1 MKKRN
6 RYYYTNNR
14 LRSLT
19 IDDYLNVLEN
29 VEEHSRKYD
38 NVTYKARCPLHHNHA
53 HGDNTIKTNRKL
65 SSSFII
71 SKGDKGQEVV
81 YTCMSQ
87 GGPKGLCNQKALTS
101 WFIKKFK
108 ELKLLTNRLRPEWP
122 SNHGRA

>member
-29 VEEHSRKYD
+29 VEEYRRHYD

>member
-29 VEEHSRKYD
+29 VEEKDSKSD
-38 NVTYKARCPLHHNHA
+38 NITYKARCPLHHNHA
-53 HGDNTIKTNRKL
+53 NGDRNN
-65 SSSFII
+65 SFII
-71 SKGDKGQEVV
+71 SRGNKVEVV

-87 GGPKGLCNQKALTS
+87 GGPKGKCNQKALTN
-101 WFIKKFK
+101 WFVNKFK
-108 ELKLLTNRLRPEWP
+108 ENRILTNEFPMGPKWHKK
-122 SNHGRA
+122 HGRV